1 MSGRV
6 FLWRCL
12 YCQSNENSFQ
22 KGKRVQ
28 DNKRHGL
35 SQDEAMRIAIEA
47 LGFVASDMDLLG
59 RFLAVSGLGPET
71 LRAAASDPNFLLGVL
86 EFLMS
91 DESALLVFC
100 ENSRIRPTMIAAAH
114 LALTQLNPDDSN

>member
-1 MSGRV
+1 
-6 FLWRCL
+6 
-12 YCQSNENSFQ
+12 
-22 KGKRVQ
+22 
-28 DNKRHGL
+28 
-35 SQDEAMRIAIEA
+35 MRIAIEA